1 MNAFSKLLAT
11 LGLSAGLA
19 LCCPPCSSTTARAE
33 APVAVDVASAKTVSL
48 TVEGMTCASCSVAVR
63 TALKKLD
70 GVNDAKVSVPDKRAV
85 VDYEPAKVTPQMMVE
100 AINNLGYRA
109 SLPKGS

>member
-11 LGLSAGLA
+11 FGLSAGVA
-19 LCCPPCSSTTARAE
+19 LCLSCSTTARAE
-33 APVAVDVASAKTVSL
+33 APVAVDVAAAKTVSL

-63 TALKKLD
+63 IALEKLD
-70 GVNDAKVSVPDKRAV
+70 GVKEAKVSVADKRAV
-85 VDYEPAKVTPQMMVE
+85 VDYAPASVTPQQIVE

-109 SLPKGS
+109 SLPNGA